1 MIVRHVAL
9 ENEWNRNEILQNA
22 QKLILGSFNPY
33 NLNGQNADYYYG
45 RCTNYFW
52 KAIAEINNLMP
63 DIFFNNLDLKFE
75 YMNKYRFCFLDVID
89 SIEILSNGH
98 NELSVSDF
106 INKKIHTE
114 FSDQVLFTTKT
125 YFQNNKITLTRTYN
139 GSILNLIQQGR
150 INKIIHTMGN
160 NTIGIDFRTRWQ
172 ESRLGANGFQGFIN
186 QIVDQNNANF
196 VPQSFSPS
204 GRAVKNGGLTYLN
217 DLKNWLRNHIVNE

>member
-33 NLNGQNADYYYG
+33 NMNGQNADYYYG

-63 DIFFNNLDLKFE
+63 DIFFNNLVLKLE

-89 SIEILSNGH
+89 SIEILSTDN
-98 NELSVSDF
+98 NELLVNDF
-106 INKKIHTE
+106 INKKICTE

-139 GSILNLIQQGR
+139 VSILNLIQKGT

-160 NTIGIDFRTRWQ
+160 NTIGVDLRTRWQ
-172 ESRLGANGFQGFIN
+172 ENGLGARGFQGFIN
-186 QIVDQNNANF
+186 QIVDQNYANF

-204 GRAVKNGGLTYLN
+204 GRAVKNGGLTYFN
-217 DLKNWLRNHIVNE
+217 DLKNWLRNHIMNV